1 LSQLTHVAGPSSSLA
16 PAGSA
21 TRRQIAP
28 TAASPTTQPTMNAGP
43 LLLAF
48 ADTSISTAATIGMG
62 LMATPT
68 AIGRI

>member
-1 LSQLTHVAGPSSSLA
+1 
-16 PAGSA
+16 
-21 TRRQIAP
+21 
-28 TAASPTTQPTMNAGP
+28 MNAGP